1 MESAKIVAFD
11 LDQTLAESKMPL
23 DAEMGALLC
32 ALLAV
37 KKVAVISG
45 ASFAQFQ
52 KQFLGN
58 LSCSEGAL
66 ANLYLL
72 PTNGASLYTYA
83 NGWTCTYEN
92 NLTPEEK
99 QKIFDAFEKVFTAA
113 GFIRPEKLYGTL
125 IEDRGTQLT
134 FSGLGSEAPLAL
146 KEGWDPRHEKR
157 DILTAALRK
166 ELPGFTVSIGGAT
179 SIDVTREGID
189 KAFGLTELLH
199 TLGYTTKEAFY
210 VGDALFPGGNDASVI
225 PLGIPY
231 KYVEGGVEDTKK
243 FLRDFLVFS
252 AEGGSSSGGKK

>member
-1 MESAKIVAFD
+1 MENAKIVAFD

-23 DAEMGALLC
+23 DTEMSGLLC

-52 KQFLGN
+52 KQFLEN
-58 LSCSEGAL
+58 LSCSAGAL
-66 ANLYLL
+66 ENLYLL
-72 PTNGASLYTYA
+72 PTNGASLYKYTG
-83 NGWTCTYEN
+83 GWVCVYEH
-92 NLTPEEK
+92 NLTTEEK
-99 QKIFDAFEKVFTAA
+99 QKIFDAFEKVFAQT
-113 GFIRPEKLYGTL
+113 GFIKPEKIYGTL
-125 IEDRGTQLT
+125 VEDRETQLT
-134 FSGLGSEAPLAL
+134 FSGLGSDAPLAL

-157 DILTAALRK
+157 DVLAAALRK

-189 KAFGLTELLH
+189 KAFGLTELLR
-199 TLGYTTKEAFY
+199 TLGYMPKEAFY

-231 KYVEGGVEDTKK
+231 KYVEGGVKDTKA
-243 FLRDFLVFS
+243 FLRAFLFT
-252 AEGGSSSGGKK
+252 K